1 MKPVSAAR
9 EHQLMSII
17 SSSKAGARW
26 VPGSGAPLL
35 VLALAAALSACAGQ
49 KPGDVTGSV
58 PDDYRVAHPIAISE
72 GIETMDIPVGI
83 DMARLPESFRQ
94 TVAGFGQR
102 FIASGSGIMA
112 IVSPVDSPNEVAA
125 ASVSHQIRDVLIAA
139 GVGAREIEFRGY
151 KAGPNESGAPV
162 RLAYNSVAARTEPCG
177 PWTDDVSMNAKNRNY
192 GNFGCAT
199 QQNLA
204 AMVENPL
211 DLLYPRGVM
220 PSDAGRRT
228 VVLEKY
234 RNGTSYKS
242 ADPLTGGSIAQGV
255 GN

>member
-1 MKPVSAAR
+1 
-9 EHQLMSII
+9 MSGIGR
-17 SSSKAGARW
+17 K
-26 VPGSGAPLL
+26 GSITFMGITSFSIGRQRLLRSGGPLL
-35 VLALAAALSACAGQ
+35 AVVLAAGLSACAAQ
-49 KPGDVTGSV
+49 RPADITGSV
-58 PDDYRVAHPIAISE
+58 PDDYRAAHPIAISE
-72 GIETMDIPVGI
+72 GIETMDIPVGV
-83 DMARLPESFRQ
+83 DMARLPGTFRQ
-94 TVAGFGQR
+94 TINGFGQR

-125 ASVSHQIRDVLIAA
+125 ATISHQVRDVLIAS

-162 RLAYNSVAARTEPCG
+162 RLAYNRVAARTEPCG
-177 PWTDDVSMNAKNRNY
+177 PWTDDVSMTAKNRNY

-234 RNGTSYKS
+234 RNGNTYTSP
-242 ADPLTGGSIAQGV
+242 DPLSGGSIAQGV